1 MSKELKN
8 KIDSVD
14 SANQAYS
21 DLETKNRNLRE
32 EVQRLNF
39 TIGEQKQI
47 IQIQKTKLSSVQIE
61 NIPEDVSMLKDLVTQ
76 QRKDIIKKDKDV
88 EILQQTIA
96 EVTAELE
103 NVKKFEEESEVLIY
117 ANKEIVQLT
126 EENENFRLKV
136 EELYNNLTILQE
148 ELDNYKKD
156 PSDENSLKQ
165 EIEYLTMENQENA
178 SIKNQY
184 SQELIG
190 ANKIID
196 QLTFDNDQYHEKV
209 IHLLQK
215 LEEVEKFQ
223 DEPLIAENDENDN
236 ENENINENIN
246 QILIDLEI
254 ENNDLKNLVNTNI
267 SIIENLEKRIIDT
280 DKKFEQELNFGNQR
294 FRDLQ
299 DKVLDKDA
307 ELNNVK
313 LKLQK
318 FENANN
324 KLSDLIV
331 EFKVQQNLNGESIE
345 FEGTSDRHVYEDL
358 PPNLFFRLY
367 RLLSENDK
375 ITIENQL
382 INDLSSVT
390 RDNKTYAI
398 KILSVITGDRIF
410 KVLKNLINDNDWIVK
425 LYLIKA
431 FLNFNKADTIPL
443 LKELQG
449 DKDID
454 VREAATNALSEIS
467 DS

>member
-1 MSKELKN
+1 MSKELKD
-8 KIDSVD
+8 KIDSID

-21 DLETKNRNLRE
+21 DLETTNRNLKE

-47 IQIQKTKLSSVQIE
+47 IQIQKTKLSSVQID

-88 EILQQTIA
+88 EILEQTIA
-96 EVTAELE
+96 EVTTELE

-136 EELYNNLTILQE
+136 EELYDTLTNLQE
-148 ELDNYKKD
+148 EIDNYKKS
-156 PSDENSLKQ
+156 PSDENSLKR
-165 EIEYLTMENQENA
+165 EIEYLTMQNQENA

-209 IHLLQK
+209 NYLQQK
-215 LEEVEKFQ
+215 LEEAVKFH
-223 DEPLIAENDENDN
+223 DEPLIAENDEEDY
-236 ENENINENIN
+236 ENENIN

-267 SIIENLEKRIIDT
+267 SIIENLKKRITDT
-280 DKKFEQELNFGNQR
+280 DKKFDQELNFGNQR

-299 DKVLDKDA
+299 DKILDKDS

-318 FENANN
+318 FENSNN

-331 EFKVQQNLNGESIE
+331 ELKAQQNLNGESIE
-345 FEGTSDRHVYEDL
+345 FEGTSHRHVYEDL

-382 INDLSSVT
+382 IDDLSSVT
-390 RDNKTYAI
+390 RDEKTYAI
-398 KILSVITGDRIF
+398 KILSVIKGDRVF

-431 FLNFNKADTIPL
+431 FLNFTNADTIPL

-467 DS
+467 G